1 MKELYLIDALNII
14 FRNYHVMKNYPLLNT
29 QGENVNAFIGFFKT
43 LFFIIKEKNPEHL
56 IITFDSEV
64 PTFRKQKYPSYKAT
78 RDLPPDDLIPQIG
91 WIKEG
96 LLKAKIPI
104 FEMEGYEA
112 DDLLAS
118 FAKKAAKNN
127 YLTYIISPDKDLLQ
141 TMSEYVKILKI
152 ENNSFIEMDNE
163 YVTKKFGVNSFQ
175 IKDYLA
181 IVGDRSD
188 NIPGIK
194 GIGAKGAANLL
205 REFKTLDGIYSNLEI
220 INKKHR
226 ELLIKEKENAF
237 LSYELVSLEENLKIP
252 EIENFALKNFSE
264 EIISLFEKHS
274 AIALIKTYKKDILKQ
289 EKENADQKSLF
300 KQEPTTN
307 SLDDINTIDTENVK
321 YRSITTKIEL
331 DDLIESLKKA
341 KYISIDTETSSLDTY
356 TAKLIGI
363 SISFKEFE
371 GYYIPIEA
379 KGKIYIEKN
388 YIIQKFNN
396 LFESNPKIIGQN
408 YKFDYKI
415 LKNNGF
421 NPIPPYFDT
430 MIAAYLIDTNSK
442 VSLDFL
448 AEKYLMHKNIK
459 YEDVIQKNDN
469 FANISLEMATSYSS
483 EDADITFRLFNLFTK
498 KLKEDKLDKL
508 MHEIEMPF
516 NKVIIEMEENGI
528 YLDKEYLK
536 EYGKELGKELEA
548 IENEI
553 IKSIGIDFNLNSPK
567 QMHEI
572 LFEKLNLKLP
582 EKMKKDSTDIKVLE
596 SLREQHES
604 IENLIK
610 YRQIAKLKS
619 TYTDNLIELINYKT
633 NRLHTSFIQTKTAT
647 GRITSINPNLQNIPI
662 KDEKGRKIRKA
673 FKPENGNIFI
683 SADYSQI
690 ELAILAHLSQDEV
703 LIKAFENNKD
713 IHTETASKLFKI
725 EEKEITPNL
734 RRIAKSINFGII
746 YRMSDFRL
754 AKELGITKE
763 EAKGFINSYFDSYP
777 KIKEFIINQIN
788 FVRNAGYSETILK
801 RRRYIK
807 EINSNNYLERSA
819 AERIAINSIIQGSAA
834 DIMKIAMVKVFNE
847 FKSKKMESKILL
859 QVHDEMLIESPIE
872 EENEVK
878 KILKIMMETA
888 YTLNLPLRANIETGK
903 SWGEIH

>member
-1 MKELYLIDALNII
+1 MRELYLIDALNII

-29 QGENVNAFIGFFKT
+29 RGENVNAFIGFFKT
-43 LFFIIKEKNPEHL
+43 LFFIIKEKNPKHL
-56 IITFDSEV
+56 IITFDSEI
-64 PTFRKQKYPSYKAT
+64 PTFRKQKYPNYKAT
-78 RDLPPDDLIPQIG
+78 RDAPPDDLIPQIG

-104 FEMEGYEA
+104 FEIEGYEA

-141 TMSEYVKILKI
+141 TMSEHIKILKI
-152 ENNSFIEMDNE
+152 ENNSFVEMDNE
-163 YVTKKFGVNSFQ
+163 YVIKKFGINSFQ

-194 GIGAKGAANLL
+194 GIGPKGAANLL
-205 REFKTLDGIYSNLEI
+205 REFKTLKGIYSNLELI
-220 INKKHR
+220 SKKHQ
-226 ELLIKEKENAF
+226 EILIKEKENAF
-237 LSYELVSLEENLKIP
+237 LSYDLVSLEEDLKIP
-252 EIENFALKNFSE
+252 EIENFSLKNFSKE
-264 EIISLFEKHS
+264 LIPLFEKHS
-274 AIALIKTYKKDILKQ
+274 AISLIKTYKKDILKQ
-289 EKENADQKSLF
+289 EEENVAQKSLF
-300 KQEPTTN
+300 TQEPVADN
-307 SLDDINTIDTENVK
+307 LDTLNTIDTENVK
-321 YRSITTKIEL
+321 YHSITTKKEL
-331 DDLIESLKKA
+331 DNLIESLKKA
-341 KYISIDTETSSLDTY
+341 KYISIDTETSSLDIY
-356 TAKLIGI
+356 TARLIGI

-379 KGKIYIEKN
+379 KGKIYIEKH
-388 YIIQKFNN
+388 YIMQKFNN

-421 NPIPPYFDT
+421 SPIPPYFDT

-483 EDADITFRLFNLFTK
+483 EDADITFRLFNIFTK
-498 KLKEDKLDKL
+498 KLKEDGLDKL
-508 MHEIEMPF
+508 MHEVEMPF
-516 NKVIIEMEENGI
+516 NNVIIEMEENGI
-528 YLDKEYLK
+528 YLDREYLK
-536 EYGKELGKELEA
+536 EYGKELGQELEL

-553 IKSIGIDFNLNSPK
+553 IKSIGINFNLNSPK

-572 LFEKLNLKLP
+572 LFEKLNLKLS

-596 SLREQHES
+596 SLIGQHES
-604 IENLIK
+604 IENIIK
-610 YRQIAKLKS
+610 HRQIAKLKS
-619 TYTDNLIELINYKT
+619 TYTDNLIELINHKT

-690 ELAILAHLSQDEV
+690 ELAILAHLSQDEA

-725 EEKEITPNL
+725 EEKEITPDL

-746 YRMSDFRL
+746 YKMSDFRL

-777 KIKEFIINQIN
+777 KIKEFITNQIN
-788 FVRNAGYSETILK
+788 FVRNTGYGETILK

-834 DIMKIAMVKVFNE
+834 DIMKIAMVRVFNE

-859 QVHDEMLIESPIE
+859 QVHDEMLIESPIKE
-872 EENEVK
+872 KNEVE

>member
-1 MKELYLIDALNII
+1 MRELYLIDALNII

-29 QGENVNAFIGFFKT
+29 RGENVNAFIGFFKT
-43 LFFIIKEKNPEHL
+43 LFFIIKEKNPKHL
-56 IITFDSEV
+56 IITFDSEI
-64 PTFRKQKYPSYKAT
+64 PTFRKQKYPNYKAT
-78 RDLPPDDLIPQIG
+78 RDAPPDDLIPQIG

-104 FEMEGYEA
+104 FEIEGYEA

-141 TMSEYVKILKI
+141 TMSEHIKILKI
-152 ENNSFIEMDNE
+152 ENNSFVEMDNE
-163 YVTKKFGVNSFQ
+163 YVIKKFGINSFQ

-194 GIGAKGAANLL
+194 GIGPKGAANLL
-205 REFKTLDGIYSNLEI
+205 REFKTLKGIYSNLELI
-220 INKKHR
+220 SKKHQ
-226 ELLIKEKENAF
+226 EILIKEKENAF
-237 LSYELVSLEENLKIP
+237 LSYDLVSLEEDLKIP
-252 EIENFALKNFSE
+252 EIENFSLKNFSKE
-264 EIISLFEKHS
+264 LIPLFEKHS
-274 AIALIKTYKKDILKQ
+274 AISLIKTYKKDILKQ
-289 EKENADQKSLF
+289 EEENVAQKSLF
-300 KQEPTTN
+300 TQEPVADN
-307 SLDDINTIDTENVK
+307 LDTLNTIDTENVK
-321 YRSITTKIEL
+321 YHSITTKKEL
-331 DDLIESLKKA
+331 DNLIESLKKA
-341 KYISIDTETSSLDTY
+341 KYISIDTETSSLDIY
-356 TAKLIGI
+356 TARLIGI

-379 KGKIYIEKN
+379 KGKIYIEKH

-421 NPIPPYFDT
+421 SPIPPYFDT

-483 EDADITFRLFNLFTK
+483 EDADITFRLFNIFTK
-498 KLKEDKLDKL
+498 KLKEDGLDKL
-508 MHEIEMPF
+508 MHEVEMPF
-516 NKVIIEMEENGI
+516 NNVIIEMEENGI
-528 YLDKEYLK
+528 YLDREYLK
-536 EYGKELGKELEA
+536 EYGKELGQELEL

-553 IKSIGIDFNLNSPK
+553 IKSIGINFNLNSPK

-572 LFEKLNLKLP
+572 LFEKLNLKLS

-596 SLREQHES
+596 SLIGQHES
-604 IENLIK
+604 IENIIK
-610 YRQIAKLKS
+610 HRQIAKLKS
-619 TYTDNLIELINYKT
+619 TYTDNLIELINHKT

-690 ELAILAHLSQDEV
+690 ELAILAHLSQDEA

-725 EEKEITPNL
+725 EEKEITPDL

-777 KIKEFIINQIN
+777 KIKEFITNQIN
-788 FVRNAGYSETILK
+788 FVRNTGYGETILK

-834 DIMKIAMVKVFNE
+834 DIMKIAMVRVFNE

-859 QVHDEMLIESPIE
+859 QVHDEMLIESPIKE
-872 EENEVK
+872 KNEVE